1 VIQDLNLILGN
12 EPRHISEPQNTMASS
27 TKSFDYLPLDSN
39 HADSFRLLNLLPGD
53 FNSPI
58 LCTLTHDR
66 HGVTTRPYESL
77 SYTWG
82 DPGLTSEIFVNGLS
96 LPVTQNLEQ
105 ALRSLRDDSS
115 TGGQTRTLWVDAICI
130 DQSQIPERN
139 QQVAQMQEIYAG
151 AERVVI
157 WLGEASFDS
166 DTAIPFIKQLCGR
179 LEELGIHSEESQDV
193 TQYMEKDFQ
202 DGLDGFLGP
211 LYEDKWEA
219 VALLLQR
226 RWWER
231 AWVFQ
236 ELATAR
242 IAVCYCGKASIA
254 WPLLSLTIQLLGTC
268 KMRITLFPHQFR
280 TSGALDRAWGMVQI
294 RRWLASRGSID
305 LLSLLYRNRYRICL
319 DPRDKIYSI
328 IGMTNERTR
337 LKLKPDYIKSVAEVF
352 IMAVA
357 NDMEIHGDLEILNL
371 IDHDTVQFTYP
382 SWVADWG
389 RCIGRAPRTWRFT
402 KYVPE
407 SAPYKSAFF
416 SPVTFSDDLQ
426 LLHADGF
433 RIDVVEVDNIQQTV
447 QPFQRNTTTDYDNWT
462 WNIDMMTSS
471 LLKEGG
477 IRSRKRIKG
486 VSSSEDLRR
495 SMEGA
500 IYDVMIA
507 GQLIT
512 SSGWEAH
519 EVRYGDDQAQE
530 TTRPTDSETMP
541 SQSSSQQAG
550 GTASPSWNPRHL
562 GRAPQCLTLDREQFS
577 ASSDLDQDR
586 NRPID
591 WKIMLSHA
599 KSQTIGR
606 TLVLSKNRYLG
617 LAPKLSK
624 PGDHIFILF
633 GLSEPAIL
641 RPQADGSY
649 IFIGTA
655 YVHGVMKGEALK
667 DLEEGVFTRERVT
680 IR

>member
-1 VIQDLNLILGN
+1 
-12 EPRHISEPQNTMASS
+12 MASS
-27 TKSFDYLPLDSN
+27 TESFAYLPLDSN
-39 HADSFRLLNLLPGD
+39 YADSFRLLNLHPGD
-53 FNSPI
+53 FNAPI
-58 LCTLTHDR
+58 ECTLTHDR
-66 HGVTTRPYESL
+66 RSVSTRPYESL

-82 DPGLTSEIFVNGLS
+82 DPSLTSEIFVNGLS
-96 LPVTQNLEQ
+96 FPVTRNLEQ

-115 TGGQTRTLWVDAICI
+115 TGGQTRTLWVDAVCI

-151 AERVVI
+151 AVRVVI

-166 DTAIPFIKQLCGR
+166 DMALAFIKQLCGR
-179 LEELGIHSEESQDV
+179 LEKLGIHPEESQDV

-202 DGLDGFLGP
+202 DALAGFLGP
-211 LYEDKWEA
+211 LFEDKWEA

-231 AWVFQ
+231 AWVVQ

-242 IAVCYCGKASIA
+242 TAVCYCGKTSIT
-254 WPLLSLTIQLLGTC
+254 WPLFSLVIQLLGTC

-294 RRWLASRGSID
+294 RQQLASGGYID
-305 LLSLLYRNRYRICL
+305 LLSLLYRCRYRTCL

-328 IGMTNERTR
+328 LGMTNERTR

-352 IMAVA
+352 TMAVA

-371 IDHDTVQFTYP
+371 IDHDTMQLTYP
-382 SWVADWG
+382 SWVADWE
-389 RCIGRAPRTWRFT
+389 RSIERAPRTWRFT

-407 SAPYKSAFF
+407 SAPYKSASF

-426 LLHADGF
+426 LLHVDGF

-447 QPFQRNTTTDYDNWT
+447 EPFQRNTTADSDNWT

-477 IRSRKRIKG
+477 IRSRKRMKD
-486 VSSSEDLRR
+486 VSGSEDLRR
-495 SMEGA
+495 SVEGA

-507 GQLIT
+507 GQLST

-519 EVRYGDDQAQE
+519 QVRYTDDQAQE

-541 SQSSSQQAG
+541 SQSPGQPAG
-550 GTASPSWNPRHL
+550 GTSSPSWNPRHL
-562 GRAPQCLTLDREQFS
+562 GRIPQCLTLDREQFP
-577 ASSDLDQDR
+577 ASSDLGQDG
-586 NRPID
+586 NRPIN

-599 KSQTIGR
+599 EGQTRCR

-624 PGDHIFILF
+624 PGDYIFILF

-667 DLEEGVFTRERVT
+667 DLEEGVFTGERVA

>member
-1 VIQDLNLILGN
+1 
-12 EPRHISEPQNTMASS
+12 
-27 TKSFDYLPLDSN
+27 
-39 HADSFRLLNLLPGD
+39 
-53 FNSPI
+53 
-58 LCTLTHDR
+58 
-66 HGVTTRPYESL
+66 
-77 SYTWG
+77 
-82 DPGLTSEIFVNGLS
+82 
-96 LPVTQNLEQ
+96 
-105 ALRSLRDDSS
+105 
-115 TGGQTRTLWVDAICI
+115 
-130 DQSQIPERN
+130 
-139 QQVAQMQEIYAG
+139 MQEIYAG

-157 WLGEASFDS
+157 WLGEARFGS
-166 DTAIPFIKQLCGR
+166 DMAIAFIKQLCEK
-179 LEELGIHSEESQDV
+179 LEKLGIRSEESQDV
-193 TQYMEKDFQ
+193 TQYAEKDFQ

-211 LYEDKWEA
+211 LFEEKWEA

-231 AWVFQ
+231 VWVVQ

-242 IAVCYCGKASIA
+242 NAVCYCGKTSIA
-254 WPLLSLTIQLLGTC
+254 WPLLSLVIQLLGTC

-294 RRWLASRGSID
+294 RQLASRGHMD
-305 LLSLLYRNRYRICL
+305 LLSLLYRTRYRTCL
-319 DPRDKIYSI
+319 NPRDKIYSI
-328 IGMTNERTR
+328 LGMTNERTR
-337 LKLKPDYIKSVAEVF
+337 LKLRPDYIKSVAEVF

-357 NDMEIHGDLEILNL
+357 NDMEIHGDLEMLNF
-371 IDHDTVQFTYP
+371 IDHDTMQLTYP

-389 RCIGRAPRTWRFT
+389 RGIGRGPRTWRFT
-402 KYVPE
+402 KYVPA
-407 SAPYKSAFF
+407 SAPYKSASF
-416 SPVTFSDDLQ
+416 SPITFSDDLQ
-426 LLHADGF
+426 LLHTDGF
-433 RIDVVEVDNIQQTV
+433 RIDVVEVDNVQQTV
-447 QPFQRNTTTDYDNWT
+447 EPFQRNTTAGSDNWT
-462 WNIDMMTSS
+462 WNIDTMTSS
-471 LLKEGG
+471 LLKEKG
-477 IRSRKRIKG
+477 IRSRKRLKH

-495 SMEGA
+495 SVEEA

-507 GQLIT
+507 GQLST

-519 EVRYGDDQAQE
+519 QVRYADDQAAQE
-530 TTRPTDSETMP
+530 TTRPIDSETMP
-541 SQSSSQQAG
+541 SQLSSQPAG
-550 GTASPSWNPRHL
+550 GTASLSWNLRHL
-562 GRAPQCLTLDREQFS
+562 GRAPQCLTLDREQFA

-599 KSQTIGR
+599 KGQTIGR

-667 DLEEGVFTRERVT
+667 DLEEGIFTRERLT